1 MIFEDLTRYIEK
13 FDGCEDF
20 GHYEDDPSRKGRTHY
35 VVYPEE
41 VQQFEKDFKEFVRIR
56 PQYKMM
62 TDGELIHETGMS
74 GSIPELMMPDV
85 SGWNARQVLS
95 IINWYINF
103 QLIGEGCLLEVLKNG
118 TILNCLKRL
127 KELES

>member
-1 MIFEDLTRYIEK
+1 MIFEELTRYIEK

-20 GHYEDDPSRKGRTHY
+20 GHYEDDPSRKTRSHY
-35 VVYPEE
+35 VVYTED

-62 TDGELIHETGMS
+62 TDGELIHKTGMS
-74 GSIPELMMPDV
+74 GSIPELMKPDV
-85 SGWNARQVLS
+85 SDWNAQQVLS